1 MKDLSKSEKEIV
13 LLLSQDKSAG
23 EIADIR
29 FRSLFTVQRQINNAK
44 RKLEVN
50 TSHGLTAKFVR
61 MSLIAIL
68 IALILYLINPHR
80 TRLTQIPN
88 QYTHTK
94 IQLS

>member
-1 MKDLSKSEKEIV
+1 
-13 LLLSQDKSAG
+13 
-23 EIADIR
+23 
-29 FRSLFTVQRQINNAK
+29 
-44 RKLEVN
+44 
-50 TSHGLTAKFVR
+50 

>member
-1 MKDLSKSEKEIV
+1 MKDLSKSEREIV
-13 LLLSQDKSAG
+13 FLLSQDKSAG

-29 FRSLFTVQRQINNAK
+29 FRSLFTIQRQISTAK
-44 RKLEVN
+44 KKLQVN

-61 MSLIAIL
+61 MSLIVIL

-88 QYTHTK
+88 QYTNTK